1 MFQSRKL
8 GRKEQSFVSQ
18 LCPANNRIIS
28 SQTEVQIFY
37 VSHSVIIQIKNVD
50 FFFSSMSLVRGKG
63 VPKILKEIWE
73 DSSELTDFAILVRN
87 PIPLHKKE

>member
-18 LCPANNRIIS
+18 LCPINNRIIS

-50 FFFSSMSLVRGKG
+50 FFFFSSMSLVRGKG

-73 DSSELTDFAILVRN
+73 DS
-87 PIPLHKKE
+87 